1 MPKIIDNIS
10 EHLNNNLKTA
20 LKISYKSDFCVGYFN
35 LRGWKEIVDEISR
48 ALRKR
53 SWTYTLKEDWKNNLY
68 IQKPLSKGLL
78 RRNGF
83 CFLIYS
89 AY

>member
-35 LRGWKEIVDEISR
+35 LRGWKEIVDEIIR
-48 ALRKR
+48 ALR
-53 SWTYTLKEDWKNNLY
+53 LY
-68 IQKPLSKGLL
+68 
-78 RRNGF
+78 RRRVGF
-83 CFLIYS
+83 YNKLQHKVSYG
-89 AY
+89 